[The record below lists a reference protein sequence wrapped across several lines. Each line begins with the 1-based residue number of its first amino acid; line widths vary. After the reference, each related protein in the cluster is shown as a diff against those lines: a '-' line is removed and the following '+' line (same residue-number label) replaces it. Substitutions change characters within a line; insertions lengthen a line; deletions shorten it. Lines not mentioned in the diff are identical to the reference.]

1 MRYSRYCTKTGWG
14 DSIVAVKRGNI
25 WFPVALFHWL
35 LQHSC
40 WQRQQR
46 WIIKHQTLIFDQE
59 GRLTQAGEMKR
70 MFWHRTLKIW
80 TKSLM
85 SQAPPTKPLQGAN
98 QAHSQGWYHR
108 VWGLMWNFLYWGK
121 KHFLIDKC
129 ISNNFKQ
136 SYSVSGEIASPSS
149 SAAKNSP
156 QTKPLFLSAGVT
168 LVRQTLFHLHRE
180 MIYPSLGDEASARF
194 LFFCDLLWKIFFSLS
209 SPSSAKQAESH
220 RREVWRHYMFSRVN
234 GWALILG
241 FVYAVRRR
249 KTLSFTK
256 TPAYRLVSSHRRGRR
271 PSSWPPF

>member
-108 VWGLMWNFLYWGK
+108 VWGLMWNTSFIEGRSIFWLTNVWVTI
-121 KHFLIDKC
+121 L
-129 ISNNFKQ
+129 NNHPLSLVKLHRRRHLLPKIAPKQ
-136 SYSVSGEIASPSS
+136 SHYS
-149 SAAKNSP
+149 
-156 QTKPLFLSAGVT
+156 
-168 LVRQTLFHLHRE
+168 
-180 MIYPSLGDEASARF
+180 
-194 LFFCDLLWKIFFSLS
+194 CLL
-209 SPSSAKQAESH
+209 ES
-220 RREVWRHYMFSRVN
+220 R
-234 GWALILG
+234 
-241 FVYAVRRR
+241 
-249 KTLSFTK
+249 
-256 TPAYRLVSSHRRGRR
+256 
-271 PSSWPPF
+271 